1 MTKSNHISQYDVYGS
16 GELLPFLL
24 ERVKGKG
31 RNALKSALA
40 RGQVAVNGATSTRH
54 DHQLAVGDRV
64 SIVWGKVAAAPEL
77 VGLRI
82 VHEDADVIVVNKDA
96 GLLSI
101 AGGGEKELTAHRQL
115 SHYVKDAD
123 PKARIFIEHR
133 LDRDTSG
140 LMVFAKSEKTKLA
153 LQQSWSDSV
162 VERIY
167 YALVEG
173 KLNQP
178 EGTIVSWLKESK
190 TLKMFSSPYDN
201 GGKKAITHYKTLR
214 AARAC
219 SLLELQLETGRKNQI
234 RAHMEHIGHPVV
246 GDKKYGA
253 RTNPLGRLGLHAAV
267 LAFVHPASGETL
279 RFVTDV
285 PGKFVNIVKD

>member
-1 MTKSNHISQYDVYGS
+1 MTKSNHISQYDVYGG

-40 RGQVAVNGATSTRH
+40 RGQVSVNGAATTRH
-54 DHQLAVGDRV
+54 DHPLAAGDRV
-64 SIVWGKVAAAPEL
+64 AIAWGKVAPAPEL
-77 VGLRI
+77 IGLRI
-82 VHEDADVIVVNKDA
+82 VHEDDAIIVVNKDA

-115 SHYVKDAD
+115 SQHVKAAD
-123 PKARIFIEHR
+123 PQARIFIVHR

-153 LQQSWSDSV
+153 LQQSWADSV
-162 VERIY
+162 VERTY

-173 KLNQP
+173 KLKQP
-178 EGTIVSWLKESK
+178 EDTIVTWLKESK

-201 GGKKAITHYKTLR
+201 GGKKAITRYKTLH

-279 RFVTDV
+279 RFATDI
-285 PGKFVNIVKD
+285 PGKFLNCVKD